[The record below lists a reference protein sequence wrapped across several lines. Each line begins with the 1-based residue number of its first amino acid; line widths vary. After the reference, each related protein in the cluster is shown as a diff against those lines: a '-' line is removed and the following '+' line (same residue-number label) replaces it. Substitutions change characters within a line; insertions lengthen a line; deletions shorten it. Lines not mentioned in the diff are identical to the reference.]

1 VTYQVLLSD
10 RFRREFRKLSP
21 VLQTRIQR
29 RVRQLA
35 DDPRGRG
42 ARQRRGR
49 PVRWQVRIGD
59 YRVLYAIDD
68 DLLEV
73 RVTTVDHRRDV
84 NRRR

>member
-1 VTYQVLLSD
+1 MAYQVLLSD
-10 RFRREFRKLSP
+10 RYRREFRKLP
-21 VLQTRIQR
+21 AEVQKRVQR

-42 ARQRRGR
+42 TKQRRGR
-49 PVRWQVRIGD
+49 PVRWQIRIGD
-59 YRVLYAIDD
+59 YRVVYAIDD
-68 DLLEV
+68 DHQEA

>member
-1 VTYQVLLSD
+1 MAYQVLLSD
-10 RFRREFRKLSP
+10 RYRREFRKLPSD
-21 VLQTRIQR
+21 VQKRVQR

-42 ARQRRGR
+42 AKQRRGR
-49 PVRWQVRIGD
+49 PVRWQIRIGD
-59 YRVLYAIDD
+59 YRVVYAIDD
-68 DLLEV
+68 DRQEA